1 MPQPSPF
8 TAPADPFARMPT
20 TTRRTTPTRKPFSAE
35 RDPQVTERCTQYVA
49 MLERGHTAAEVAAK
63 FGVATNAVVEVLRRR
78 GLPSTMKAAVRAYW
92 KRADAAQGA

>member
-1 MPQPSPF
+1 MRAATSF

-20 TTRRTTPTRKPFSAE
+20 TTRRTTPARKPFSAE

-49 MLERGHTAAEVAAK
+49 MLERGHTAAEVAKK
-63 FGVATNAVVEVLRRR
+63 FGINTNAVVEVLRRR
-78 GLPSTMKAAVRAYW
+78 GMPSTMKAAVRAYW